1 MDSRTSPIAGLTAA
15 ALLSAS
21 LSATAGD
28 LPSREEMWKIIQQQQ
43 KQIEALQKDA
53 QTSTVRIEEANQKA
67 TAAVEVAE
75 QSQKSVSS
83 AAAWASKTQLGGYGE
98 LHYNNLDSKDEI
110 DLHRVV
116 LLLNHQFTDDVR
128 FVSEIEFE
136 HDGDEVEVEQA
147 YVQFDLNQQTS
158 AKAGVFLMPVGILN
172 ETHEPATFYGVERNP
187 VETDIIPT
195 TWWAGG
201 AALGGQIGDSGFS
214 YDVAVHEG
222 LKTDIGNNYKVRK
235 GRQKSSKAD
244 ANNLA
249 STARIK
255 WTGMPGVELAAT
267 VQYQDDITQGIDN
280 SAGEAWLFEAHAQIE
295 RGPLALRALY
305 AYWDLDGDGPAA
317 IGADEQSGFYI
328 EPSYKFSLFDQNL
341 GIFGRYS
348 QWDNQAG
355 NGEVDS
361 EKKQY
366 SAGVNYWPVPDVV
379 LKFDMRQQDNEGE
392 QSNDN
397 GWNLGVGY
405 QF

>member
-1 MDSRTSPIAGLTAA
+1 MDNRTSPIASLTAA
-15 ALLSAS
+15 ALLSVS

-147 YVQFDLNQQTS
+147 YVEFDLNQQTF

-172 ETHEPATFYGVERNP
+172 ETHEPATF
-187 VETDIIPT
+187 
-195 TWWAGG
+195 
-201 AALGGQIGDSGFS
+201 
-214 YDVAVHEG
+214 
-222 LKTDIGNNYKVRK
+222 
-235 GRQKSSKAD
+235 
-244 ANNLA
+244 
-249 STARIK
+249 
-255 WTGMPGVELAAT
+255 
-267 VQYQDDITQGIDN
+267 
-280 SAGEAWLFEAHAQIE
+280 
-295 RGPLALRALY
+295 
-305 AYWDLDGDGPAA
+305 
-317 IGADEQSGFYI
+317 
-328 EPSYKFSLFDQNL
+328 
-341 GIFGRYS
+341 
-348 QWDNQAG
+348 
-355 NGEVDS
+355 
-361 EKKQY
+361 
-366 SAGVNYWPVPDVV
+366 
-379 LKFDMRQQDNEGE
+379 
-392 QSNDN
+392 
-397 GWNLGVGY
+397 
-405 QF
+405 